1 MGGKTAGAGA
11 APNPYLSGAV
21 VAPGQAGGAAGVT
34 GLRSSNLASALSG
47 LGKKPN
53 TPPTPQARPAPPPVP
68 TGTGKLTTPAAPGT
82 DPLLGR
88 NPLTGAL
95 RAYGASVPG
104 GRIPPGP
111 GDGMAVPA
119 FGGSAAPI
127 SSAHGGNPD
136 DYNAAGEYDP
146 LHLNRLHKT
155 RAVGGT

>member
-82 DPLLGR
+82 DPL
-88 NPLTGAL
+88 

-104 GRIPPGP
+104 GPLPGN
-111 GDGMAVPA
+111 
-119 FGGSAAPI
+119 AAPPDYMARPATGTQFDAMGRPI
-127 SSAHGGNPD
+127 DPMTGQAYGLLEDKVSAMRVGSTGTRNKRSS
-136 DYNAAGEYDP
+136 
-146 LHLNRLHKT
+146 
-155 RAVGGT
+155 GGTTY